1 MTLAP
6 SRADVVSSFTVIKGT
21 MIDETYA
28 VFAAWDFSRTKREN
42 LDRLREENYIGAA
55 STTWLRDVAKVL
67 NRRYDPAGRDRALV
81 VLAQGQCALEEWKPI
96 LLWHMTRD
104 EFLLRDFLEN
114 WLFPLYDAGV
124 YRVRPEELDDYLRNL
139 TKRGGITEHAWTDAT
154 RQRVA
159 AGLLRAA
166 VDFGLLKGS
175 SHREFAGYHLPDR
188 SFVYLLHAFRDTGLS
203 PQRVI
208 ASAEWRVFLTRPAEV
223 EREIL
228 RLHQF
233 QRLHYEA
240 AGSIVQLSL
249 PNKTA
254 LEFAEAMTA

>member
-1 MTLAP
+1 MTAR
-6 SRADVVSSFTVIKGT
+6 SDVVSSFTIIKGT
-21 MIDETYA
+21 MIEETYE
-28 VFAAWDFSRTKREN
+28 VLSRWDLEASKREN
-42 LDRLREENYIGAA
+42 LDRLREANYIGAA

-67 NRRYDPAGRDRALV
+67 NRRFEPASRDRALV
-81 VLAQGQCALEEWKPI
+81 VLAKSRIPLEEWKPI
-96 LLWHMTRD
+96 MLWHMTRD
-104 EFLLRDFLEN
+104 EFLLRDFLGN

-124 YRVRPEELDDYLRNL
+124 YRVRPEELDDYLRDL
-139 TKRGGITEHAWTDAT
+139 SKRGGTTEHEWTEST
-154 RQRVA
+154 RRRVA
-159 AGLLRAA
+159 AGLLRAG

-175 SHREFAGYHLPDR
+175 IHREFAGYHLPDR
-188 SFVYLLHAFRDTGLS
+188 SFVYLLHALRDTGLS
-203 PQRVI
+203 PQKVI
-208 ASAEWRVFLTRPAEV
+208 ASAEWRMFLTRPGEV

-254 LEFAEAMTA
+254 LEFAEAMAA